1 MHIHVLFSS
10 EQASCQLSR
19 HSCLFHQPLI
29 KLEHCGTCSRPIS
42 HLHQVYFARYCF
54 TFSNSC
60 MVRKTCGTL
69 RMFTSAREPLL
80 ILFRGRRQGRQP
92 LIRPGAPWPCPCRR
106 RFSPLRRREGPPPQP
121 PTSPPRQKLPRFTV
135 FCALPIFS
143 HFSDLVAQDGST
155 WANIGRKMGQH
166 SPKMGQH
173 SPKMGQ
179 HSAQDGSR

>member
-1 MHIHVLFSS
+1 MSVLQQVVRCQLACHCFIWHMRPLGCLCLLWIRPSWSFLVLIAFSSLVLGLSAQMHIDVLFSS

-69 RMFTSAREPLL
+69 RTFTSAREPLL

-92 LIRPGAPWPCPCRR
+92 LNSAPPAPHEWLA
-106 RFSPLRRREGPPPQP
+106 LRASQ
-121 PTSPPRQKLPRFTV
+121 
-135 FCALPIFS
+135 
-143 HFSDLVAQDGST
+143 SD
-155 WANIGRKMGQH
+155 
-166 SPKMGQH
+166 
-173 SPKMGQ
+173 
-179 HSAQDGSR
+179 